1 MCNQDWCPLTV
12 CPSVGI
18 NMSSTPASSSP
29 GITGFIEIF
38 EGRLAKM
45 KLHLKEE
52 LAKAKSQRDKKAIRR
67 IVADARKLNR
77 TLKEMRN
84 ANTKLCPHCGER
96 L

>member
-1 MCNQDWCPLTV
+1 
-12 CPSVGI
+12 
-18 NMSSTPASSSP
+18 MSSNT

-38 EGRLAKM
+38 EGRLNKM

-52 LAKAKSQRDKKAIRR
+52 LSKAKHERDKNAIRR
-67 IVADARKLNR
+67 IVVDARKLNK

-84 ANTKLCPHCGER
+84 ATAKKCPHCGEK

>member
-1 MCNQDWCPLTV
+1 MNERI
-12 CPSVGI
+12 G
-18 NMSSTPASSSP
+18 TPVSQSP

-38 EGRLAKM
+38 EGRLNKM

-52 LAKAKSQRDKKAIRR
+52 LSKAKNDRDRKSIRR
-67 IVADARKLNR
+67 ITADARKLNR

-84 ANTKLCPHCGER
+84 ASARLCPHCGER

>member
-1 MCNQDWCPLTV
+1 
-12 CPSVGI
+12 
-18 NMSSTPASSSP
+18 MSNKT

-38 EGRLAKM
+38 EGRFNKM

-52 LAKAKSQRDKKAIRR
+52 LGKAKHEQDRKKIKSQLS
-67 IVADARKLNR
+67 DARKLNK

-84 ANTKLCPHCGER
+84 ANTKLCPHCGEK

>member
-1 MCNQDWCPLTV
+1 
-12 CPSVGI
+12 
-18 NMSSTPASSSP
+18 MSSTPSSNSL

-38 EGRLAKM
+38 EGRLNKM

-52 LAKAKSQRDKKAIRR
+52 LGKAKHQRDKQAIRR
-67 IVADARKLNR
+67 IVADARKLNK

-84 ANTKLCPHCGER
+84 ASAKKCPHCGEK

>member
-1 MCNQDWCPLTV
+1 
-12 CPSVGI
+12 
-18 NMSSTPASSSP
+18 MSGTPASSSP

-38 EGRLAKM
+38 ESRLNKM

-52 LAKAKSQRDKKAIRR
+52 LGKAKNDRDRKNIRR
-67 IVADARKLNR
+67 LTADARKLNR

-84 ANTKLCPHCGER
+84 AAARLCPHCGER

>member
-1 MCNQDWCPLTV
+1 
-12 CPSVGI
+12 
-18 NMSSTPASSSP
+18 MSSNS

-52 LAKAKSQRDKKAIRR
+52 LGKAKHERDKQAIKR

-84 ANTKLCPHCGER
+84 VSSKKCPHCGER

>member
-1 MCNQDWCPLTV
+1 M
-12 CPSVGI
+12 VGI
-18 NMSSTPASSSP
+18 GQSHMSGTPASSSP

-52 LAKAKSQRDKKAIRR
+52 LNKAKSDRDRKNLRR
-67 IVADARKLNR
+67 LTADARKLNR

-84 ANTKLCPHCGER
+84 VNTRLCPHCGEK

>member
-1 MCNQDWCPLTV
+1 
-12 CPSVGI
+12 
-18 NMSSTPASSSP
+18 MSEST

-38 EGRLAKM
+38 EGRLNKM

-52 LAKAKSQRDKKAIRR
+52 LSKVKSDRDRKAIRR
-67 IVADARKLNR
+67 ITADARKLTK

-84 ANTKLCPHCGER
+84 ANIKLCPHCGEK

>member
-1 MCNQDWCPLTV
+1 
-12 CPSVGI
+12 
-18 NMSSTPASSSP
+18 MSGTPADKSP

-38 EGRLAKM
+38 EGRLNKM

-52 LAKAKSQRDKKAIRR
+52 LSKVKSDRDRKAIRR
-67 IVADARKLNR
+67 ITADARKLTK

-84 ANTKLCPHCGER
+84 TNTKLCPHCGEK

>member
-1 MCNQDWCPLTV
+1 
-12 CPSVGI
+12 
-18 NMSSTPASSSP
+18 MSDST

-38 EGRLAKM
+38 EGRLNKM

-52 LAKAKSQRDKKAIRR
+52 LSKAKNQRDKQAIRR
-67 IVADARKLNR
+67 IVADARKLNK

-84 ANTKLCPHCGER
+84 ATAKRCPHCGEK

>member
-1 MCNQDWCPLTV
+1 
-12 CPSVGI
+12 
-18 NMSSTPASSSP
+18 MSDSN

-52 LAKAKSQRDKKAIRR
+52 LGKARYERDKQAIKR
-67 IVADARKLNR
+67 IVADARKLNK

-84 ANTKLCPHCGER
+84 ASAKKCPHCGEK

>member
-1 MCNQDWCPLTV
+1 
-12 CPSVGI
+12 
-18 NMSSTPASSSP
+18 MSGTPTSSSP

-38 EGRLAKM
+38 EGRLNKM

-52 LAKAKSQRDKKAIRR
+52 LSKAKGERDRKAIRR
-67 IVADARKLNR
+67 ITADAKKLNK

-84 ANTKLCPHCGER
+84 ANTKLCPHCGEK

>member
-1 MCNQDWCPLTV
+1 
-12 CPSVGI
+12 
-18 NMSSTPASSSP
+18 MSGTPASSSP

-38 EGRLAKM
+38 EGRLNKM

-52 LAKAKSQRDKKAIRR
+52 LSKAKSERNRKLIKSQL
-67 IVADARKLNR
+67 ADAKKLNR

-84 ANTKLCPHCGER
+84 ANTKLCPHCGEK

>member
-1 MCNQDWCPLTV
+1 MN
-12 CPSVGI
+12 G
-18 NMSSTPASSSP
+18 TPASSSP

-38 EGRLAKM
+38 EGRLNKM

-52 LAKAKSQRDKKAIRR
+52 LSKAKGERDRKAIRR
-67 IVADARKLNR
+67 ITADAKKLNK

-84 ANTKLCPHCGER
+84 ATTKLCPHCGEK